1 MFSFADYSETLRN
14 ARLCSTGFSFA
25 CALLISANTLGA
37 DTQVFTDQQH
47 PIEAPP
53 GVRVIHLDAAGR
65 IESEL
70 AADLPA
76 DPTKAATIV
85 QQRLAGGGADLQRR
99 LAGAYQGITDAW
111 SLGVTKIPAV
121 VVDGQYVVYGDPDVS
136 RALTTIETF
145 RRTQP

>member
-1 MFSFADYSETLRN
+1 MTTKFRWKLAIACS
-14 ARLCSTGFSFA
+14 LCLQAHISTA
-25 CALLISANTLGA
+25 AIW
-37 DTQVFTDQQH
+37 VFTDQQH

-85 QQRLAGGGADLQRR
+85 QQRLADGGADLQRR
-99 LAGAYQGITDAW
+99 LAGAYQSITDAL
-111 SLGVTKIPAV
+111 SLGVTKVPAV
-121 VVDGQYVVYGDPDVS
+121 VVDEQYVVYGDPDVS
-136 RALTTIETF
+136 RAVTTIEAF
-145 RRTQP
+145 RRIQP